1 MSIQQGDQYI
11 IPFKIKNAK
20 GPVTPDKVDDIRI
33 KVGDITKSLSGETL
47 SYNTETES
55 WDFPLTQAQTRAI
68 KSGMVSYQVGV
79 KVGEEIVYSRVG
91 DIQINDSIIQE
102 AW

>member
-1 MSIQQGDQYI
+1 MSIQQGDQYV

-20 GPVTPDKVDDIRI
+20 GPVTPEKVDDVRI
-33 KVGDITKSLSGETL
+33 KVGNITKSLVGETL
-47 SYNTETES
+47 TYNETTGC
-55 WDFPLTQAQTRAI
+55 WDFPLTQAQTRSI
-68 KSGMVSYQVGV
+68 KSGLVSYQVGV

-91 DIQINDSIIQE
+91 DLQINDSIIQE